1 MSNHKDEPSTTEAPA
16 DTADIEQELSDEEM
30 GAVAGGV
37 SATLSENSVSAC
49 CYRPCKKSATVAC
62 ESRERSALIAREG

>member
-37 SATLSENSVSAC
+37 SATLSATSRKLGIGLLLPAVQKIGDGSV
-49 CYRPCKKSATVAC
+49 
-62 ESRERSALIAREG
+62 